1 MTSAVQLILLHIK
14 RCICYGINLPIPGKL
29 DCQVKP
35 GNLSRFELVNWNLTK
50 MAGYNLGCNLK
61 IVLCLAGD
69 YHVGT

>member
-1 MTSAVQLILLHIK
+1 VK
-14 RCICYGINLPIPGKL
+14 PGKL
-29 DCQVKP
+29 SRFELV
-35 GNLSRFELVNWNLTK
+35 NLSMFELVNWNLTK